1 MWEYAR
7 YISSGMKM
15 KEEEEAQLEGKNIL
29 CTDIYICVIVRIT
42 PLIHIIWIFEYSSH
56 TVNKTLFLFN

>member
-29 CTDIYICVIVRIT
+29 CTDYMCDCSYNPVETYYMDI
-42 PLIHIIWIFEYSSH
+42 
-56 TVNKTLFLFN
+56 